1 MAISNYVKPLKG
13 FTIGADPELFLY
25 DLNRSKFISA
35 EGLIPGTKAEPYPV
49 PGGAIQVDGMAAEF
63 NIDPVDTF
71 EGFDKNITK
80 VVSTLERMLPS
91 GVVLKAKSAVV
102 FEEDVWD
109 ATPDHAKE
117 LGCSPDFN
125 AWTGA
130 CNPPPSCPENPRL
143 RTASGHLHF
152 GWTSGKTPNDVKHIS
167 HCQDFVKQLDFYLG
181 LWSTLVDQ
189 SHERR
194 VLYGKAGACR
204 YKPYGVEYRVLSN
217 FWVLDKSWRREVW
230 TRACR
235 AMKAMS
241 SSFIPDVVGQELA
254 YMQMQAMVDNNRPF
268 SLEQFGPR
276 DIQNTVFGA
285 VQQGGTY

>member
-1 MAISNYVKPLKG
+1 MPITNYPKPLKG

-25 DLNRSKFISA
+25 DTKSGKYICA
-35 EGLIPGTKAEPYPV
+35 DGLIPGTKAEPFKV
-49 PGGAIQVDGMAAEF
+49 PGGAVQVDGMAAEF

-80 VVSTLERMLPS
+80 VLATLSSMLPT
-91 GVVLKAKSAVV
+91 GVQLVAKSSVV
-102 FEEDVWD
+102 FDEDVWD
-109 ATPDHAKE
+109 AAPDHAKE

-143 RTASGHLHF
+143 RTASGHVHY
-152 GWTSGKTPNDVKHIS
+152 GWTNGKAVNDVKHMG

-181 LWSTLVDQ
+181 LWSTTVDN

-194 VLYGKAGACR
+194 MLYGKAGACR

-217 FWVLDKSWRREVW
+217 FWVMDKMLRREVW
-230 TRACR
+230 IRSCR

-241 SSFIPDVVGQELA
+241 SSFLPQVVGQEMS
-254 YMQMQAMVDNNRPF
+254 YEHMQAVIDNNQGF
-268 SLEQFGPR
+268 DIGKFGMPPVQA
-276 DIQNTVFGA
+276 DVYAA
-285 VQQGGTY
+285 VHQGGMY